1 MTTLAA
7 RGRGASVWEQFIGGK
22 GLTVALTGL
31 VVLSVALPLQQG
43 NWVEG
48 MPPLVIVALMG
59 SGLAFVRHLMGMRV
73 LTGSVIWV
81 AVGTVLAIGAGMAVV
96 PGDTVVDRI
105 VNLVNDIGSWVAAV
119 PTDEPREGSPSS
131 RCS

>member
-48 MPPLVIVALMG
+48 MPPLVIVAFM
-59 SGLAFVRHLMGMRV
+59 
-73 LTGSVIWV
+73 
-81 AVGTVLAIGAGMAVV
+81 GAGLRSC
-96 PGDTVVDRI
+96 GI
-105 VNLVNDIGSWVAAV
+105 
-119 PTDEPREGSPSS
+119 
-131 RCS
+131 